1 MASNPE
7 VARQLFAPL
16 APGYERWS
24 AVLSMGQDPRWRR
37 RLVGGLELP
46 AGSQVLDLAA
56 GTGLI
61 SRTLAAAGHRV
72 VAADLSPEMVGGG
85 RFPGPVVLAA
95 GEALPFRAGAF
106 DGVTFGYLLR
116 YVDDVAACLAGV
128 ADVLRPGGRLGMLEF
143 ARPRGVLRPLWW
155 LYTRAAL
162 PAAGA
167 LVGSGWRRVGGFL
180 GPSIDRF
187 ADRWSPDALAEAWE
201 VAGFEQ
207 VRFELMS
214 LGGGLI
220 MWGTRS

>member
-7 VARQLFAPL
+7 VARELFAPL

-37 RLVGGLELP
+37 RLVRGLDLP
-46 AGSQVLDLAA
+46 SGSRVLDLAA
-56 GTGLI
+56 GTGQI
-61 SRTLAAAGHRV
+61 SRLLAAAGHRV
-72 VAADLSPEMVGGG
+72 VAVDLSPEMVAGG
-85 RFPGPVVLAA
+85 RFPGPVVLAS
-95 GEALPFRAGAF
+95 GETLPFRSRSF

-143 ARPRGVLRPLWW
+143 ARPQGPLRPAWW
-155 LYTRAAL
+155 LYTHAVL

-167 LVGSGWRRVGGFL
+167 VVGSGWRRVGGFL

-187 ADRWSPDALAEAWE
+187 ADHWSPDVLAQAWE
-201 VAGFEQ
+201 RAGFER

-214 LGGGLI
+214 LGGGLV